1 VRFDYGTTTYYVR
14 PMRSLLVTLTLVA
27 SLVACGKK
35 KDNAGTGTASASGS
49 AVVEQPLPT
58 SCPAGNVVQDGK
70 CIPAVTPATVAVVQ
84 TQQTRIDD
92 LAKLLDQVELVAA
105 PVELLDGFRQ
115 LPQWKALAD
124 KSAKLKVADTV
135 VATLNEAVKKLREL
149 KGHLGEASQRLG
161 NLKGELDKLLNDPTV
176 VRKIEDVRTTVSTE
190 LRAAIEP
197 LAQNVKD
204 TIQNA
209 LTPLATQLNDMAD
222 LVIGACA
229 MAKLS
234 GGGDKMKEMCE
245 SAKVVFEK
253 GRTFV
258 DDFKTKPATLF
269 TDISTKL
276 ETELDQLLDAAAKQ
290 AVDTA
295 QQAVNDALNLPPGG
309 TGSGS
314 SGSGSAAP
322 TGSAAPA
329 GSAAGS
335 AAPAP

>member
-1 VRFDYGTTTYYVR
+1 MRFDYGTASYYVR
-14 PMRSLLVTLTLVA
+14 PMRSLLVALLLVA
-27 SLVACGKK
+27 SFGCGKK
-35 KDNAGTGTASASGS
+35 KDGADTAGSGSAS
-49 AVVEQPLPT
+49 AVVEAPMPA

-70 CIPAVTPATVAVVQ
+70 CIPVVTPEKVAVVQ
-84 TQQTRIDD
+84 AQQTRIDD
-92 LAKLLDQVELVAA
+92 LAKLLDQIEVVAA

-115 LPQWKALAD
+115 LPQWKTLAD
-124 KSAKLKVADTV
+124 KSDKLKVADTV
-135 VATLNEAVKKLREL
+135 VATLNDAVKKLREL

-161 NLKGELDKLLNDPTV
+161 NLKGELDKILNDPTV

-234 GGGDKMKEMCE
+234 GGGDKMKEMCDG
-245 SAKVVFEK
+245 ARAVFDK

-258 DDFKTKPATLF
+258 EDFKTKPATLF

-276 ETELDQLLDAAAKQ
+276 EAELDQLLDAAAKQ
-290 AVDTA
+290 AVETA
-295 QQAVNDALNLPPGG
+295 QKAVNEALSLPPTGAG
-309 TGSGS
+309 SGSAGSGSTGSGS
-314 SGSGSAAP
+314 AGSGSAAP
-322 TGSAAPA
+322 
-329 GSAAGS
+329 
-335 AAPAP
+335 